1 LSNSLQEVPK
11 DYIGKVEI
19 VSGTLPDIVE
29 DLNQKGYHHL
39 YIDGGKTVQSF
50 LQEDLIDEMIITT
63 IPILLGGGIPLF
75 SELPNEMRFE
85 HTKTEVYLKEMVQSH
100 YLRKR

>member
-1 LSNSLQEVPK
+1 
-11 DYIGKVEI
+11 
-19 VSGTLPDIVE
+19 
-29 DLNQKGYHHL
+29 
-39 YIDGGKTVQSF
+39 

-85 HTKTEVYLKEMVQSH
+85 HTHTEIYLKEMVQSH